1 MAKIRKYLQNNRG
14 QAMVEMALVLPLLLL
29 ILAGTIEFG
38 RVLNQYLVVTAA
50 AREGARAAVVG
61 GNDVEV
67 SETAKKAAAS
77 IDTSGMDVSVTPAD
91 RPRGSAVTV
100 TVTKPIQIMT
110 PLISK
115 FFPEKPSV
123 QGQVIMRME

>member
-1 MAKIRKYLQNNRG
+1 
-14 QAMVEMALVLPLLLL
+14 MVELALILPVLLL

-61 GNDVEV
+61 DADAEV
-67 SETAKKAAAS
+67 AATVREAAAS
-77 IDTSGMDVSVTPAD
+77 IDGGNLTISISPAN
-91 RPRGSAVTV
+91 RPRGTAVTV
-100 TVTKPIQIMT
+100 TVTNPVQIIT
-110 PLISK
+110 PLISA
-115 FFPEKPSV
+115 FFPQNPLPV